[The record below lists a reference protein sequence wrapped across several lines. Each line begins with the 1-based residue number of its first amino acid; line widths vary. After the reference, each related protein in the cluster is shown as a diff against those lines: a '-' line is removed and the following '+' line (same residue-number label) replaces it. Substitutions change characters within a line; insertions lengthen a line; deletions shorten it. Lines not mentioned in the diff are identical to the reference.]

1 MVKMFGV
8 LALALAATFQVQ
20 QPPAP
25 PTGTG
30 QISGIVTRGDSKQP
44 LEGAI
49 VRLVQWEG
57 GLGRQ
62 LPPVSTSAGGGFTVT
77 NLPAGEY
84 GVTFSAAGFVT
95 LEWGQARPQEP
106 PRRVDLADGQHAAN
120 VNMTL
125 PRTGA
130 IEGRVLDEFGD
141 PAPGMT
147 VQAARVQYGAGKHR
161 LMPIAST
168 QNVPTDDLGQFRL
181 FNLPPG
187 DYYLVALSGPFAGPD
202 GAAGFALT
210 YFPGTAVPMDAQAV
224 TVDVGK
230 DVTGVT
236 MQMSPAPTSTIT
248 GITTDEHGT
257 PIQASVM
264 LIPTSGGD
272 VRAAIMARIES
283 DPAGRFVFR
292 NVASG
297 TYAIQGFG
305 RPVGGGNLGRAPF
318 GALQITVDGDLS
330 NQVVTIAPGA
340 TLRGRIVLEGP
351 APQPAPDRVRVVP
364 APINFATGPLGGG
377 PPDTVTNPDWTFE
390 TRNMTG
396 TRVISASVGAAGWR
410 LKQVLR
416 GGKDITDQPV
426 NFFEGDVN
434 DVEITMTS
442 LHATVTGSVT
452 DAGQPIVECLVVIF
466 ADDSAKWTFPSRF
479 LSAIRP
485 DAKGVFTASGLPSG
499 EYLVI
504 AVPLLAGQEW
514 QVPAVL
520 ERYRTHATRVTA
532 FEGTSTTAS
541 LQLVRR

>member
-1 MVKMFGV
+1 MVNTCG
-8 LALALAATFQVQ
+8 ALALVLVALVQ
-20 QPPAP
+20 SPQPPAP

-30 QISGIVTRGDSKQP
+30 KISGIVTRGDSKQP
-44 LEGAI
+44 LDGAM
-49 VRLVQWEG
+49 VRVVRWEG

-62 LPPVSTSAGGGFTVT
+62 FPPSQSQADGRFVFE

-84 GVTFSAAGFVT
+84 AVTFSATGFVT
-95 LEWGQARPQEP
+95 LEWGQVRPQEP
-106 PRRVDLADGQHAAN
+106 PRRVDLAEGQHATN

-141 PAPGMT
+141 PAPGLT
-147 VQAARVQYGAGKHR
+147 VQAARVQYAAGKHR

-210 YFPGTAVPMDAQAV
+210 YFPGTAVPMDAQVV
-224 TVDVGK
+224 TVDVGQ
-230 DVTGVT
+230 DITGVT
-236 MQMSPAPTSTIT
+236 MQMSPARTATIS
-248 GITTDEHGT
+248 GVTTDENGT

-272 VRAAIMARIES
+272 VRAAIMARGES

-318 GALQITVDGDLS
+318 GALQVTVDGDLS
-330 NQVVTIAPGA
+330 NLAVKIAPGA
-340 TLRGRIVLEGP
+340 TLRGRVVFEGP

-377 PPDTVTNPDWTFE
+377 PPDTVTNADWTFE

-396 TRVISASVGAAGWR
+396 TRVISVTAGAVGWR
-410 LKQVLR
+410 LKSVVR
-416 GGKDITDQPV
+416 GSKDITDHPV
-426 NFFEGDVN
+426 DFGEGDVN

-452 DAGQPIVECLVVIF
+452 DAGEPIGECLVVIF
-466 ADDSAKWTFPSRF
+466 ADDLAKWTFPSRF
-479 LSAIRP
+479 ISAVRP
-485 DAKGVFTASGLPSG
+485 NATGVFTASGLPSG
-499 EYLVI
+499 DYLVI

-514 QVPAVL
+514 QDPAVL
-520 ERYRTHATRVTA
+520 ERYRAHATKVSV
-532 FEGTSTTAS
+532 FEGGSATAS